1 MAAELNPRTINT
13 NDDLAPDVAEK
24 AARNLLQPWPAM
36 SAVGNDVRTIIR
48 GADGILVYD
57 EKGNPLIDGPAGM
70 WCVNVGHGRHEI
82 AEAIAKQLTS
92 LPYVSPWYMTTG
104 PAAELASRI
113 ADHAPG
119 DLQHVFF
126 TTGGSTAVE
135 TALRFALFFNNVLG
149 RPEKK
154 IILSRD
160 DAYHGSTY
168 LTASICGKM
177 RDKSY
182 MDQLETAAV
191 FLSSPNP
198 YRRPDGQSVDA
209 FEDQLIAELEDK
221 IAEIGAD
228 KIAAFAAEPVLASGG
243 VVVPPDG
250 YFRRAREVCAN
261 HDILFISDEVVTG
274 FGRLGHM
281 FASKDVFDT
290 EPDMITFAKGVTSG
304 YYPLGGV
311 IISNALFKRLQASDA
326 SDAMFA
332 HGYTYSSHPAGCAAA
347 LANMDILEQ
356 GGVLE
361 HAREVGPYFQEQL
374 QTLRELPLVGDVR
387 GTGLM
392 ACVECVLDHTS
403 RAPLELDY
411 DVGKRI
417 DAHCQELGLLVRP
430 LVNMCVMSPPL
441 IITRAQI
448 DEMVGI
454 LREGISRTMADLRKE
469 GVWNG

>member
-1 MAAELNPRTINT
+1 MAASPDTQTLNT
-13 NDDLAPDVAEK
+13 NDPLAADVAEK
-24 AARNLLQPWPAM
+24 AREHLIQPWPSM
-36 SAVGNDVRTIIR
+36 GSVGDDVRTILR

-70 WCVNVGHGRHEI
+70 WCVNVGHRRHEI
-82 AEAIAKQLTS
+82 AEAIASQLTS
-92 LPYVSPWYMTTG
+92 LPYVSPWYMTSG
-104 PAAELASRI
+104 PAAELAARI
-113 ADHAPG
+113 AAYAPG
-119 DLQHVFF
+119 DLKHVFF

-154 IILSRD
+154 MILSRD
-160 DAYHGSTY
+160 DAYHGSTF

-177 RDKSY
+177 RDKNY
-182 MDQLETAAV
+182 MDQLSSQAV

-198 YRRPDGQSVDA
+198 YRRAEGQSVEA
-209 FEDQLIAELEDK
+209 FEDQLIQELEDK
-221 IAEIGAD
+221 IAELGAD
-228 KIAAFAAEPVLASGG
+228 RIAAFAAEPVLASGG
-243 VVVPPDG
+243 VVVPPED
-250 YFRRAREVCAN
+250 YFKRAREVCRK

-281 FASKDVFDT
+281 FATKEVFDT

-311 IISNALFKRLQASDA
+311 AISEALFKRLQASDA
-326 SDAMFA
+326 ADAMFA

-347 LANMDILEQ
+347 LANIDVIEKDGILEH
-356 GGVLE
+356 V
-361 HAREVGPYFQEQL
+361 REVGPYFQEQL
-374 QTLRELPLVGDVR
+374 QKLRELPLVGDVR
-387 GTGLM
+387 GLGLM
-392 ACVECVLDHTS
+392 ACVECVIDHDS

-411 DVGKRI
+411 EVGKRI

-430 LVNMCVMSPPL
+430 LINMCVMSPPL
-441 IITRAQI
+441 IITREQI
-448 DEMVGI
+448 DQMVSI
-454 LREGISRTMADLRKE
+454 LREGITRTMNDLRKE